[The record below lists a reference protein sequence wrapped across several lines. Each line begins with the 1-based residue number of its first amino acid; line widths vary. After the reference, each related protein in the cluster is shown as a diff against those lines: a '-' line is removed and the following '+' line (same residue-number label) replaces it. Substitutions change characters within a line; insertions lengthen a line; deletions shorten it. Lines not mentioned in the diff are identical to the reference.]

1 MSTTTGII
9 LALAIGSIALFST
22 IFVVVLYMARNRW
35 EQLGGPSQPEDHP
48 KDRGDQAI
56 PNSTDNASL
65 P

>member
-22 IFVVVLYMARNRW
+22 IFVVVLFMARNRW
-35 EQLGGPSQPEDHP
+35 EQLGSPSQPEDHP
-48 KDRGDQAI
+48 DPSI
-56 PNSTDNASL
+56 PNSTDNALL